1 MLKSSKKLQLGSIW
15 ERMKKMG
22 IQSRIGRIVGIIVEN
37 TMPWLAGGVFQHLPN
52 YGKNH
57 IYKDGRKNC
66 CN

>member
-1 MLKSSKKLQLGSIW
+1 
-15 ERMKKMG
+15 MG

-37 TMPWLAGGVFQHLPN
+37 TMPWLAGGVFQHLSD
-52 YGKNH
+52 YGKNY

>member
-1 MLKSSKKLQLGSIW
+1 MLKSWKKLQLGSIW

-22 IQSRIGRIVGIIVEN
+22 IQSRIGRIVGIVVEN
-37 TMPWLAGGVFQHLPN
+37 TMPCLVGGIFQHLSN
-52 YGKNH
+52 YGKNY